1 MIVSGTNLS
10 LGSLFMSL
18 LYRFLFAL
26 LESLAIEKEMK
37 TILGLLWFL
46 KLWITL
52 YFPEFISSSCK
63 CPLCQLKGP
72 YLLGGFNWFPFQRG
86 ILLKLPTPFSLWLCV
101 HPATGTP
108 SFINELVQSG
118 SLLLM
123 MVLLRLGS
131 TKTWCCAE
139 ANASLPETFC
149 VVSGL
154 LPGTICL
161 WLNFIILNATLVSL
175 GSFKTS

>member
-1 MIVSGTNLS
+1 
-10 LGSLFMSL
+10 
-18 LYRFLFAL
+18 
-26 LESLAIEKEMK
+26 
-37 TILGLLWFL
+37 
-46 KLWITL
+46 
-52 YFPEFISSSCK
+52 
-63 CPLCQLKGP
+63 
-72 YLLGGFNWFPFQRG
+72 
-86 ILLKLPTPFSLWLCV
+86 
-101 HPATGTP
+101 
-108 SFINELVQSG
+108 
-118 SLLLM
+118 

-175 GSFKTS
+175 GSFKNILVTYDSILTPLDSPILAVADVFKLAMLNQK